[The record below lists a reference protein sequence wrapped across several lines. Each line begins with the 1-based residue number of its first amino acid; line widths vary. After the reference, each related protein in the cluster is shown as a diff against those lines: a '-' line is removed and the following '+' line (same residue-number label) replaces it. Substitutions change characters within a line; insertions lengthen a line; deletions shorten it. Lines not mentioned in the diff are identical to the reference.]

1 MVPFLVG
8 FRNVFL
14 WLLFIIIQGILFSF
28 FFFLMLDPLIF
39 CILCSFFLGLL
50 FLFWLFKRPCLYC
63 VVFILSTLDWYLSHM
78 ENFRLARFS
87 LRIWKAFCHLP
98 AFGIAVKIFS
108 VISVPCMLCFFSFS
122 LLFFVSFF
130 PFPFFLLSSLPPSFP
145 FYLYALSRF
154 LNLAVLLFSY
164 LKIGIFFFFIYTP

>member
-1 MVPFLVG
+1 MFSYDCYSLS
-8 FRNVFL
+8 FRE
-14 WLLFIIIQGILFSF
+14 FSF
-28 FFFLMLDPLIF
+28 PFFLMMDPLIF

-87 LRIWKAFCHLP
+87 LRIWKAFCHL

-108 VISVPCMLCFFSFS
+108 VISVPCMPPP
-122 LLFFVSFF
+122 LFFVSFF

-145 FYLYALSRF
+145 FYPYALSRF
-154 LNLAVLLFSY
+154 LNLSVLLFSY
-164 LKIGIFFFFIYTP
+164 LKIGIFFF

>member
-1 MVPFLVG
+1 MFSYDCYSLS
-8 FRNVFL
+8 FRE
-14 WLLFIIIQGILFSF
+14 FSFPF

-108 VISVPCMLCFFSFS
+108 VISDRKYKEVVKINDFFNRLKNFFWQRYHLKGPNGNSFYWK
-122 LLFFVSFF
+122 V
-130 PFPFFLLSSLPPSFP
+130 
-145 FYLYALSRF
+145 
-154 LNLAVLLFSY
+154 
-164 LKIGIFFFFIYTP
+164 K